1 MQHIFLRNFFTL
13 TQSKFSERIIDFI
26 VKSDYNKNF
35 SLSNNC
41 LIQISIKMARVEDLS
56 RMYRLYHKIPKGLD
70 PVANVF
76 KQVGFFR
83 FCIMLCAYFES
94 LVLVLF
100 NAVL

>member
-1 MQHIFLRNFFTL
+1 M
-13 TQSKFSERIIDFI
+13 
-26 VKSDYNKNF
+26 
-35 SLSNNC
+35 
-41 LIQISIKMARVEDLS
+41 EDLS